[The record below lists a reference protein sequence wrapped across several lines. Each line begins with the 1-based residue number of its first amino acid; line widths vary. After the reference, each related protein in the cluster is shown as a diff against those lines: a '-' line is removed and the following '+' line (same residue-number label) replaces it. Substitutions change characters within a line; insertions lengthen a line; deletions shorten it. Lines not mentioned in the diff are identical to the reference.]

1 MQNAELVFRS
11 PLTLLRRLF
20 FLAAR
25 HSEQAPSALAPQRQ
39 FSVFRFPFLQLS
51 ANQSCNSLRYLGL
64 VAALKEGL
72 CTFALNKERGV
83 HTRMIEACP
92 LN

>member
-1 MQNAELVFRS
+1 MRKTYNSYKSYNSYCCAFRF

-39 FSVFRFPFLQLS
+39 FSVLRFPLSVFRSPLCLPLAYSLYFL
-51 ANQSCNSLRYLGL
+51 A
-64 VAALKEGL
+64 V
-72 CTFALNKERGV
+72 
-83 HTRMIEACP
+83 
-92 LN
+92 